1 MKDNQFRELSDHF
14 LSLVSG
20 GTLNEEQKQ
29 LLETM
34 ALFYLKTFPGTT
46 LDDFLNVFR
55 KSYPEFDIESCGED
69 LIAEIRGHVAH

>member
-29 LLETM
+29 LLDTM
-34 ALFYLKTFPGTT
+34 ALFYLKTF
-46 LDDFLNVFR
+46 
-55 KSYPEFDIESCGED
+55 
-69 LIAEIRGHVAH
+69 RGRLWTIS